1 MTQTP
6 QQTTQISQ
14 TTPSPA
20 SPSPATPS
28 SNLSPAQP
36 SSSPVP
42 QNSPQAKPMAEHLK
56 VKIENKTA
64 IVTLDHP
71 PVNALSPA
79 VLKEI
84 KATFDELSKND
95 EVRAVVL
102 TGAGNHAFCAGA
114 DLKEFAG
121 IDPKQAMSIVD
132 LGHAAFNA
140 IEDCRKP
147 VIAAVN
153 NLALGGG
160 CELAMAA
167 DLRISSD
174 RARYGQPE
182 VWIGLIPAWGG
193 STRMPRLVGAAKAK
207 ELIFTGQMV
216 NAQEAQRIGLVN
228 KIVPDGEEVRAAID
242 IARAIIHKSAPLAV
256 QEAKAA
262 INATARAATREAAL
276 AIEKEAAGRL
286 AGSTDLVEGVTAF
299 IEKRSPE
306 FKGQ

>member
-1 MTQTP
+1 
-6 QQTTQISQ
+6 
-14 TTPSPA
+14 
-20 SPSPATPS
+20 
-28 SNLSPAQP
+28 
-36 SSSPVP
+36 
-42 QNSPQAKPMAEHLK
+42 MAEHLK

-64 IVTLDHP
+64 LVTLDHP

-121 IDPKQAMSIVD
+121 IDPAQAQEIVK
-132 LGHAAFNA
+132 LGHSAMNA
-140 IEDCRKP
+140 VEDCRKP

-160 CELAMAA
+160 CELALAA
-167 DLRISSD
+167 DIRISSD

-182 VWIGLIPAWGG
+182 VWIGLLPAWGG
-193 STRMPRLVGAAKAK
+193 STRLPRLVGAAKAK
-207 ELIFTGQMV
+207 ELIFTGQMI

-242 IARAIIHKSAPLAV
+242 IARAIIHKGAPLAV
-256 QEAKAA
+256 YESKAT
-262 INATARAATREAAL
+262 INKGLRAASRDEALKGEAEAA
-276 AIEKEAAGRL
+276 ARL
-286 AGSTDLVEGVTAF
+286 AGSEDLVEGITAF

-306 FKGQ
+306 FKGK

>member
-1 MTQTP
+1 
-6 QQTTQISQ
+6 
-14 TTPSPA
+14 
-20 SPSPATPS
+20 
-28 SNLSPAQP
+28 
-36 SSSPVP
+36 
-42 QNSPQAKPMAEHLK
+42 MAEHLK
-56 VKIENKTA
+56 LKIENKTA
-64 IVTLDHP
+64 LVTLDHP

-79 VLKEI
+79 VMKEI
-84 KATFDELSKND
+84 KQTFDELSKND

-121 IDPKQAMSIVD
+121 IDPKQAQEIVK
-132 LGHAAFNA
+132 LGHAAMNA

-160 CELAMAA
+160 CELALAC
-167 DLRISSD
+167 DIRVSSD

-182 VWIGLIPAWGG
+182 VWIGLLPAWGG
-193 STRMPRLVGAAKAK
+193 STRLPRIVGAAKAK

-242 IARAIIHKSAPLAV
+242 IARAIIHKAAPLAV
-256 QEAKAA
+256 YEAKAT
-262 INATARAATREAAL
+262 INKALRASSRDEALRA
-276 AIEKEAAGRL
+276 EKEAAGRL
-286 AGSTDLVEGVTAF
+286 AGTQDLIEGVTAF
-299 IEKRSPE
+299 IEKRPAE
-306 FKGQ
+306 FK